1 MKIAIDILFI
11 YRDRK
16 WYRVKKLPYGISN
29 YEELVEDGYYYVDK
43 TMYIEKLEN
52 LAEKRILFL
61 RPRKFGKTLFTSTLE
76 NYYDILKEEKFEKLY
91 GETYIG
97 KNPTKLK
104 NSYHILK
111 FNFAGIDTTNEETT
125 VKAFKKKTI
134 ASINLFVEKYKLDFY
149 INQDDEAE
157 NILDNLIKA
166 FEIQRQNEK
175 IYVIVDEY
183 DHFANEL
190 LGFNT
195 NQFKNLVSKNG
206 KVRKWYEILKEGTES
221 VVDRIFITGVAP
233 ITLDSLTSGFN
244 ISSDKTQDER
254 FNEMMGFT
262 EKELKELMK
271 VQNIKKE
278 EQETLIPIMRENYD
292 GYKFSLHGKEKIYN
306 SNMCLYFL
314 NSYTEL
320 GRIPER
326 LIDVNIA
333 SDYTKLG
340 KMLDLCKGEEREKVI
355 EKTVSGE
362 GIISEIR
369 QKFNPAMEF
378 TEIDLVSML
387 YYLGYLTIAGDE
399 VGYPKLSIPNNVMKE
414 IYSEY
419 FLKILREEINIE
431 INDNYTEIAREIA
444 LEGKIDKI
452 IEMLEKYL
460 NNLSNRD
467 YIKMDEKYIKLI
479 FYCIAMNLKI
489 FRLKSEMEVQRKY
502 PDILLIPKDQSKGYR
517 GVMIEFKYLKKGEEN
532 KLEEKQKE
540 AREQIKE
547 YGGFEE
553 IKELKNIHKYTVVAV
568 NDNIYVEE
576 V

>member
-1 MKIAIDILFI
+1 M
-11 YRDRK
+11 
-16 WYRVKKLPYGISN
+16 KKLPYGISN
-29 YEELVEDGYYYVDK
+29 YEELIEDGYYYVDK

-76 NYYDILKEEKFEKLY
+76 NYYDIQKEEKFEKLY

-320 GRIPER
+320 GRIPEQ

-340 KMLDLCKGEEREKVI
+340 KMLDLCKGEERERVI

-362 GIISEIR
+362 GIVSEIR

-378 TEIDLVSML
+378 TETDLVSML
-387 YYLGYLTIAGDE
+387 YYLGYLTIEGDE
-399 VGYPKLSIPNNVMKE
+399 VGYPKLKIPNNVMKE
-414 IYSEY
+414 IYSDY
-419 FLKILREEINIE
+419 FLKILREEINID

-444 LEGKIDKI
+444 LEGKISKI

-460 NNLSNRD
+460 KNLSNRD

-479 FYCIAMNLKI
+479 FFCIAMNLKI
-489 FRLKSEMEVQRKY
+489 FRLKSEMEVRRKY
-502 PDILLIPKDQSKGYR
+502 PDILLIPRERDKGYK

-547 YGGFEE
+547 YGEFEE
-553 IKELKNIHKYTVVAV
+553 IKELENIYKYTVVAV
-568 NDNIYVEE
+568 NDKIYVEE
-576 V
+576 IK

>member
-1 MKIAIDILFI
+1 M
-11 YRDRK
+11 
-16 WYRVKKLPYGISN
+16 KKLPYGISD
-29 YEELVEDGYYYVDK
+29 YESLVENNYYYVDK

-52 LAEKRILFL
+52 LAERYIMFL

-104 NSYHILK
+104 NSYYILK
-111 FNFAGIDTTNEETT
+111 FNFSGIDTTDAETT
-125 VKAFKKKTI
+125 IKGFKEKVI
-134 ASINLFVEKYKLDFY
+134 ASISDFIKSYNLDFY
-149 INQDDEAE
+149 INSDMTAE
-157 NILDNLIKA
+157 GLLNNLLIA
-166 FEIQRQNEK
+166 FKNQKQGKK
-175 IYVIVDEY
+175 IYVIIDEY

-195 NQFKNLVSKNG
+195 DQFKNLVSKNG

-244 ISSDKTQDER
+244 ISSDKTQDREL
-254 FNEMMGFT
+254 NEMMGFT
-262 EKELKELMK
+262 EEELKKLMRE
-271 VQNIKKE
+271 QNINEEKQKE
-278 EQETLIPIMRENYD
+278 ILPVMKENYD
-292 GYKFSLHGKEKIYN
+292 GYRFSLKGKEKIYN

-314 NSYTEL
+314 NYYIKYSEL
-320 GRIPER
+320 PEQI
-326 LIDVNIA
+326 IDVNIA

-340 KMLDLCKGEEREKVI
+340 KMLDLCKGEERERVI

-378 TEIDLVSML
+378 TETDLVSML
-387 YYLGYLTIAGDE
+387 YYLGYLTIEGDE

-414 IYSEY
+414 IYSDY
-419 FLKILREEINIE
+419 FLKILREEINID
-431 INDNYTEIAREIA
+431 INDNYTEMAREIA

-452 IEMLEKYL
+452 IEMLQKYL

-502 PDILLIPKDQSKGYR
+502 PDILLIPKDRSKGYK

-547 YGGFEE
+547 YGEFEE
-553 IKELKNIHKYTVVAV
+553 IKELENIYKYTVVAV
-568 NDNIYVEE
+568 NDKIYVEKIG
-576 V
+576 

>member
-1 MKIAIDILFI
+1 M
-11 YRDRK
+11 
-16 WYRVKKLPYGISN
+16 KKLPYGISDYQSLIEN
-29 YEELVEDGYYYVDK
+29 NYYYVDK

-52 LAEKRILFL
+52 LAERYIMFL

-76 NYYDILKEEKFEKLY
+76 NYYDIKKEEKFKKLY

-97 KNPTKLK
+97 KNPTKLR
-104 NSYHILK
+104 NSYYILK
-111 FNFAGIDTTNEETT
+111 FNFAGIDTTNEKTT
-125 VKAFKKKTI
+125 IKGFKEKVT
-134 ASINLFVEKYKLDFY
+134 ASISDFIKSYSLDFY
-149 INQDDEAE
+149 INSDMTAE
-157 NILDNLIKA
+157 GLLNNLLIA
-166 FEIQRQNEK
+166 FKNQKQGKK
-175 IYVIVDEY
+175 IYVIIDEY

-206 KVRKWYEILKEGTES
+206 KVRKWYEILKKGTES

-262 EKELKELMK
+262 EQELKELMR
-271 VQNIKKE
+271 VQNIKND
-278 EQETLIPIMRENYD
+278 EQETLIPIMKENYN
-292 GYKFSLHGKEKIYN
+292 GYKFSIHGKEKIYN

-326 LIDVNIA
+326 LIDVNIT
-333 SDYTKLG
+333 SDYSKLG
-340 KMLDLCKGEEREKVI
+340 KMLDLCKGEERERVI
-355 EKTVSGE
+355 EKNVSGE
-362 GIISEIR
+362 GIVSEIR

-378 TEIDLVSML
+378 TETDLVSML
-387 YYLGYLTIAGDE
+387 YYLGYLTIEGDE
-399 VGYPKLSIPNNVMKE
+399 VGYPKLNIPNNVMKE
-414 IYSEY
+414 IYSDY
-419 FLKILREEINIE
+419 FLKILREEINID

-452 IEMLEKYL
+452 IGMLEKYL

-467 YIKMDEKYIKLI
+467 YMKFDEKYIKLI

-502 PDILLIPKDQSKGYR
+502 PDILLIPRERDKGYK

-547 YGGFEE
+547 YGEFEE
-553 IKELKNIHKYTVVAV
+553 IKELENIYKYTVIAV
-568 NDNIYVEE
+568 NDKIYVEE
-576 V
+576 IK

>member
-1 MKIAIDILFI
+1 M
-11 YRDRK
+11 
-16 WYRVKKLPYGISN
+16 KKLPYGISN

-104 NSYHILK
+104 NGYYILK
-111 FNFAGIDTTNEETT
+111 FNFSGINTRNETTTMASFKREIASSIRVFVERYGLNFYVNEE
-125 VKAFKKKTI
+125 
-134 ASINLFVEKYKLDFY
+134 SEPED
-149 INQDDEAE
+149 
-157 NILDNLIKA
+157 ILDNLLKA
-166 FEIQRQNEK
+166 FFIQKQDKK
-175 IYVIVDEY
+175 IYVIIDEY

-195 NQFKNLVSKNG
+195 NHFKSLVSKNG
-206 KVRKWYEILKEGTES
+206 QVRKWYEILKKGTEN

-244 ISSDKTQDER
+244 ITSDKTQDRE

-262 EKELKELMK
+262 EKELERLMKEQNLEEERQKEL
-271 VQNIKKE
+271 
-278 EQETLIPIMRENYD
+278 LPIMRENYD
-292 GYKFSLHGKEKIYN
+292 GYKFSLKGKEKIYN

-314 NSYTEL
+314 NNYIKYNEL
-320 GRIPER
+320 PEQI
-326 LIDVNIA
+326 IDVNIA
-333 SDYTKLG
+333 SDYSKLG

-489 FRLKSEMEVQRKY
+489 FRLKSEMEIQRKY
-502 PDILLIPKDQSKGYR
+502 PDILLIPRERDKGYK

-547 YGGFEE
+547 YGEFEE